1 MIDAAPR
8 ATVTRSALFEVQE
21 MNRDTRLSDVL
32 HVLLHLGQVEE
43 PVTSEVLARSM
54 GTNPAVFR
62 RTMAGL
68 RKAGHVQ
75 SGKGHGGGWQLAR
88 PLRQISLL
96 AVYEALGRP
105 NLFAIGNRS
114 DHPDCLVERNVNA
127 AMAETMARA
136 EALFVERF
144 GEVKL
149 DTLAPRK
156 PQPLSVHARKTV

>member
-1 MIDAAPR
+1 
-8 ATVTRSALFEVQE
+8 

-75 SGKGHGGGWQLAR
+75 SDKGHGGGWQLAR

-105 NLFAIGNRS
+105 ISSPLEIAAITLIAWSKGTSTPLWRTRWRERK
-114 DHPDCLVERNVNA
+114 DCSWSNSER
-127 AMAETMARA
+127 
-136 EALFVERF
+136 
-144 GEVKL
+144 
-149 DTLAPRK
+149 
-156 PQPLSVHARKTV
+156 